1 MSFLLAAE
9 KTPEKLNHNAQV
21 NNVTL
26 VHARVGKGQ
35 TLFLMNE

>member
-1 MSFLLAAE
+1 MAE
-9 KTPEKLNHNAQV
+9 KTPEKVNDNAQV

-26 VHARVGKGQ
+26 VHAKVGEGQ